1 MPLLNF
7 SVLSSKSVLVLQ
19 TIINILKHTP
29 DLATRA
35 WSLMKKKRWD
45 LKSELIKLKANI
57 VLEII
62 FTKATKIAYIETCH
76 NCITYNDSMTHNT
89 ICLYIVTLK
98 KKDVH
103 ASNLKYII
111 FFFGTTTIK
120 FISCLHSNTVC
131 IYSGCHKYLS
141 DIIICCSIHVHL
153 YTCMYIM
160 NKIFL

>member
-7 SVLSSKSVLVLQ
+7 SVLSSKSVLALQ

-89 ICLYIVTLK
+89 YLSIYSNSKKERCPCIQFEIHNFFFRHHNNKNYFLSSFQYCLYL
-98 KKDVH
+98 
-103 ASNLKYII
+103 
-111 FFFGTTTIK
+111 FR
-120 FISCLHSNTVC
+120 
-131 IYSGCHKYLS
+131 LS
-141 DIIICCSIHVHL
+141 
-153 YTCMYIM
+153 
-160 NKIFL
+160 

>member
-7 SVLSSKSVLVLQ
+7 SVLSSKSVLALQ

-111 FFFGTTTIK
+111 FFFWHHNNK
-120 FISCLHSNTVC
+120 NYFLSSFQYCL
-131 IYSGCHKYLS
+131 YLFRLS
-141 DIIICCSIHVHL
+141 
-153 YTCMYIM
+153 
-160 NKIFL
+160 

>member
-1 MPLLNF
+1 MPLFNF
-7 SVLSSKSVLVLQ
+7 SVLSSKSVLALQ

-111 FFFGTTTIK
+111 FF
-120 FISCLHSNTVC
+120 
-131 IYSGCHKYLS
+131 
-141 DIIICCSIHVHL
+141 
-153 YTCMYIM
+153 
-160 NKIFL
+160 